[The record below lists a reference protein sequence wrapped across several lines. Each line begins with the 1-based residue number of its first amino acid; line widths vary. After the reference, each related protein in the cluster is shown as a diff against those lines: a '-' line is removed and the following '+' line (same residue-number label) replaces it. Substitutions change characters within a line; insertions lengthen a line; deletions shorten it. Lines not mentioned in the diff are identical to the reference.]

1 MKFSVVIP
9 VYNVKDYLEK
19 CVDSVLAQ
27 EDKDFEIL
35 LIDDGSTDGVCPAI
49 CDRYA
54 AEYPEIIRVI
64 HQVNGGLGAARNTG
78 IEAAKGE
85 YLVFVDSDD
94 HLLPGLLKDVSET
107 LARRACDIVDFG
119 FQVVRE
125 DGTITET
132 HAGELPSDQL
142 LTLKEYPQMLLVL
155 PSAWR
160 RVYRRALFVDTGIRY
175 PSRVWYEDIRTTLK
189 LFAAAESVVSIPKPY
204 YAYLVRDGSITRN
217 NNVQRNAE
225 ILEAFDDLRT
235 WFTQQGLWE
244 TYYDQFTR
252 LAVDHILLAASVRV
266 IRIDPQSALIQTF
279 RDYMD
284 AQFPSWQNCP
294 LLGSLPKQHKL
305 ILKLLDGK
313 HYRTIRGLFAIKDGI
328 S

>member
-27 EDKDFEIL
+27 TGADYEIL
-35 LIDDGSTDGVCPAI
+35 LVDDGSTDGVCPEI
-49 CDRYA
+49 CDRYGR
-54 AEYPEIIRVI
+54 EYPDRIRVI
-64 HQVNGGLGAARNTG
+64 HQENGGLGAARNTG
-78 IEAAKGE
+78 IEAAQGE
-85 YLVFVDSDD
+85 YLVFIDSDD
-94 HLLPGLLKDVSET
+94 YILPGLLEDVSAA
-107 LARRACDIVDFG
+107 LAEHPCDIIDFG

-125 DGTITET
+125 DGTVTET
-132 HAGELPSDQL
+132 HAGELPSGCVL
-142 LTLKEYPQMLLVL
+142 SLSEYPQMLLVL

-160 RVYRRALFVDTGIRY
+160 RVYRRSLFLNTGIRY

-189 LFAAAESVVSIPKPY
+189 LFAAADGVVSIPKPY
-204 YAYLVRDGSITRN
+204 YAYLVREGSITRN
-217 NNVQRNAE
+217 SNVKRNAE
-225 ILEAFDDLRT
+225 ILEAFDDLRS

-244 TYYDQFTR
+244 AYHAEFTR

-266 IRIDPQSALIQTF
+266 IRIDPKSELIETF
-279 RDYMD
+279 RSYMD
-284 AQFPSWQNCP
+284 DQFPDWKSCP
-294 LLGSLPKQHKL
+294 LLESLPKQHKL

-313 HYRTIRGLFAIKDGI
+313 HYRMIRSLFAIKDGL